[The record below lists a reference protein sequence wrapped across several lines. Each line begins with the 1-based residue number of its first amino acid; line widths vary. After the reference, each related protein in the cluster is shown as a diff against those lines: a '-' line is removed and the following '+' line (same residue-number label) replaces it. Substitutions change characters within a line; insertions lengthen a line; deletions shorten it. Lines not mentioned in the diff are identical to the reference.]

1 MPSHIPGHA
10 TPARRASLAE
20 VSKGTMRLLNLF
32 ATETDSD
39 GKGHFNA
46 DDVCSVALLKHGT
59 TRSYVDMQMA
69 EGKHLR
75 GWVDSKDLDEILD

>member
-1 MPSHIPGHA
+1 
-10 TPARRASLAE
+10 
-20 VSKGTMRLLNLF
+20 MRLINLF

-75 GWVDSKDLDEILD
+75 GWVTRISTRSLTERRRLRSAPFFCDILGM